1 MTYMGNTTKAHG
13 ERATGSS
20 EVVVSLAVSS
30 ALVASSSLGPTI
42 AYADGSYSSDIRA
55 LGVDYGTLSQS
66 PSYGELTTPSEQQS
80 LDDYKA
86 QLDRIQAEMDEV
98 AKTHAP
104 YQSAYD
110 GSLSKRNAAQ
120 NALSMSQAE
129 IDAIKSNASQMIDA
143 TVSSAR
149 KEAQQAAQAVA
160 DAEKELA
167 KAEQDATDADE
178 AYKKASAEAELAK
191 EAYENALSNSNG
203 ISEEKLAQL
212 KKASD
217 DAQDALAD
225 AKGEVDSANAK
236 LAAAEKARQE
246 SAAALSKAENDANAA
261 ASAKAEAERNAA
273 SAQAALDA
281 ANAKKQEVLEG
292 NEALKEQIQ
301 QEIDAANAELAQA
314 NKDLSDALAR
324 QTEAEG
330 IVESSRTGIA
340 EAEQAVVDA
349 QSELAEAENDLSA
362 KQLTFDNAQSELTR
376 AEEIKNGKQSALDD
390 ANQRVTDAQRVLDE
404 KEALKA
410 ALEKEKEDLEK
421 AVIEK
426 QAALTA
432 ANAAKE
438 EADRKLAAAKQN
450 LENAEVVGDA
460 YDFFEWVG
468 CTEALAILNDASLSS
483 GTVRGD
489 ANDASSFANLKASIE
504 MIKTCADNYRLGYD
518 TKVNYV
524 LMAIAIVNANK
535 SADPAVWHSGQF
547 NVKENLSWGKEDPY
561 TWWYTGEMNM
571 YDQAIKS
578 KQFVKR
584 NQFGEVDT
592 TDVDDHGAQI
602 VYKYD
607 ASTQTFLKEQ
617 TQDYWNISD
626 VRRNLTGFAISKYTP
641 NAAYPGKTPT
651 MCQVFFEESSSDSPL
666 FAGCSVSLASNWK
679 TKYSVSVST
688 AQTELANFEAYCES
702 NKAAILA
709 NKQKLVDAAEK
720 EVAEAITAI
729 GLAAQ
734 AVEDARTDVQ
744 SKSEALSQAS
754 GDVEEAKIPLA
765 AAKEAQLSAQSA
777 YDVASADFEG
787 AQTALDAASGALD
800 ASKSAKDSAQQAL
813 NEKTSKKTEAEQAL
827 AEALQG
833 LEQIKEDVQSA
844 RDQVGIKEAAVAEA
858 TDKLNDALPGMEEA
872 QQAVDAATALKAQAD
887 FLLANA
893 QAALEEAESDLQD
906 AQGYDSQVLASLTH
920 AQTAL
925 ETANSNRDKADE
937 AYQQAWSTYSQNVS
951 ALQEVQA
958 LFSSYSAK
966 KAESDGHL
974 DSYNQA
980 VSRSQD
986 LNSRLPGL
994 RQTQS
999 QKASYYSHASTATMD
1014 GFLNGTLP
1022 SGVFT
1027 AEQEGAL
1034 ETLRDRLRDAEA
1046 ARAEK
1051 QAEYD
1056 SVAAAH
1062 RDIEAQYMVSRA
1074 FYDLAKSNLDTA
1086 RMMYERALAQGYVQ
1100 KADPLPS
1107 FVAVEQE
1114 AHVAPDAAD
1123 GAPGFADQNVSSGL
1137 DVFGNEAS
1145 MFDGQRGPGFAFSVS
1160 AEEIAVLLGLG
1171 GATVATALIASS
1183 VAAFLQT
1190 NAAVASGVLAAEAGG
1205 AAGNVGVS
1213 GGIGQSSST
1222 ASDASKRKRSIF
1234 RRIRNFFKKS

>member
-1 MTYMGNTTKAHG
+1 MTYMGNTAKAHE
-13 ERATGSS
+13 ERAAGSY
-20 EVVVSLAVSS
+20 EVIVSLAMSG

-55 LGVDYGTLSQS
+55 LGVDYGALAQS
-66 PSYGELTTPSEQQS
+66 PTYGELTSPTEQQT
-80 LDDYKA
+80 LEDHKA
-86 QLDRIQAEMDEV
+86 QLDRIQSEMDEV
-98 AKTHAP
+98 AKGHAP
-104 YQSAYD
+104 YQSAYEE
-110 GSLSKRNAAQ
+110 SLARKNAAQ
-120 NALSMSQAE
+120 NALSMSQSE
-129 IDAIKSNASQMIDA
+129 IEAIKSNAAQMIDA
-143 TVSSAR
+143 TVSGA
-149 KEAQQAAQAVA
+149 KNEADQAARAVA
-160 DAEKELA
+160 DAERELA
-167 KAEQDATDADE
+167 KAEKDALDADE
-178 AYKKASAEAELAK
+178 AYKKASAEAESAK
-191 EAYENALSNSNG
+191 EAYENALASSNG

-212 KKASD
+212 KKAAD
-217 DAQDALAD
+217 DAQSALSD
-225 AKGEVDSANAK
+225 AKNEVDSASAR
-236 LAAAEKARQE
+236 LAAAEKAREE
-246 SAAALSKAENDANAA
+246 SAAALSEAESSANAA

-301 QEIDAANAELAQA
+301 QEIDAAKAELAQA
-314 NKDLSDALAR
+314 NQDLSDAVAR

-330 IVESSRTGIA
+330 AIESAKAGIA

-349 QSELAEAENDLSA
+349 RSELTSAEGDLSS
-362 KQLTFDNAQSELTR
+362 KQEAYDNAQADFTR
-376 AEEIKNGKQSALDD
+376 AEEVKDGKQSALDE
-390 ANQRVTDAQRVLDE
+390 ANERVSEAQHVLDE
-404 KEALKA
+404 KEAVKA
-410 ALEKEKEDLEK
+410 SLEKEKAELEK
-421 AVIEK
+421 VVTEK
-426 QAALTA
+426 QGALQA

-438 EADRKLAAAKQN
+438 EADRKLLAAKQN

-468 CTEALAILNDASLSS
+468 CTEALAILNDASLSA

-504 MIKTCADNYRLGYD
+504 MIKTCADSYRIGYD

-524 LMAIAIVNANK
+524 LMAMAIVNANR

-571 YDQAIKS
+571 YDQATRS

-584 NQFGEVDT
+584 NQFGEIDA

-607 ASTQTFLKEQ
+607 ASTANFLKEQ

-641 NAAYPGKTPT
+641 NPAYPGKTPT

-666 FAGCSVSLASNWK
+666 LAGCGVSLASNWK

-702 NKAAILA
+702 NKATILA

-720 EVAEAITAI
+720 EVAEAVAAV

-734 AVEDARTDVQ
+734 AIEDANAEVQ
-744 SKSEALSQAS
+744 SKAEAISQA
-754 GDVEEAKIPLA
+754 GDDVEAAKAPLA
-765 AAKEAQLSAQSA
+765 AAKEAQSAAQSA
-777 YDVASADFEG
+777 FDAASADLDG
-787 AQTALDAASGALD
+787 AQTALDAASGALG
-800 ASKSAKDSAQQAL
+800 ASKSAKELAQQAL
-813 NEKTSKKTEAEQAL
+813 DEKTSKKAEAEQAL
-827 AEALQG
+827 SDAVQNLELEKEGVRSAQEQVEA
-833 LEQIKEDVQSA
+833 
-844 RDQVGIKEAAVAEA
+844 KEAAVAEA
-858 TDKLNDALPGMEEA
+858 TDKLNDSFPGMEEA
-872 QQAVDAATALKAQAD
+872 QQAVDAAIALKAQAD

-893 QAALEEAESDLQD
+893 QVAFEEADKDLQE
-906 AQGYDSQVLASLTH
+906 ARGYDSQVLAAFTH
-920 AQTAL
+920 AQNAL
-925 ETANSNRDKADE
+925 EEAAASRDDADG
-937 AYQQAWSTYSQNVS
+937 AYQQALSTYSQGAL

-966 KAESDGHL
+966 KAESNGHL
-974 DSYNQA
+974 DNYNQA

-986 LNSRLPGL
+986 LNSRLLGL

-999 QKASYYSHASTATMD
+999 QKDAYYSHASTATMD

-1034 ETLRDRLRDAEA
+1034 ESLRDRLRDAEA

-1062 RDIEAQYMVSRA
+1062 RDIEADYMVSRA
-1074 FYDLAKSNLDTA
+1074 FYELAKSNLDAA
-1086 RMMYERALAQGYVQ
+1086 RMMYERALAQGNAQ
-1100 KADPLPS
+1100 KSNPL
-1107 FVAVEQE
+1107 
-1114 AHVAPDAAD
+1114 
-1123 GAPGFADQNVSSGL
+1123 PGFAATWQAAHAAPVAPEGSSEPA
-1137 DVFGNEAS
+1137 VGNAPFSLGAPDGEAS
-1145 MFDGQRGPGFAFSVS
+1145 TFDERHGNGLAFPASGENV
-1160 AEEIAVLLGLG
+1160 AVILGLG
-1171 GATVATALIASS
+1171 GATVAAALIVSS
-1183 VAAFLQT
+1183 VATFLQA
-1190 NAAVASGVLAAEAGG
+1190 NAAVASGALAAEASG
-1205 AAGNVGVS
+1205 AAGGVETS
-1213 GGIGQSSST
+1213 AAAGRG
-1222 ASDASKRKRSIF
+1222 ASAASEAPQRKKSIF
-1234 RRIRNFFKKS
+1234 RRIRDFLNRL